1 MLLAI
6 DCGNSNIVLGVFLGK
21 DMVEHWRIAT
31 DDKKS
36 CDEYSLLLR
45 QLFNMKS
52 KYTAQDITDVAIASV
67 VPALTDVLAKAA
79 ADVFAVE
86 PFIVGENCHDQV
98 TLKIDR
104 PEELG
109 ADRIIDVVAGLE
121 KYGTP
126 LIIVDFGTAITFDCI
141 SQEGHYLGG
150 AIAPGIGISAD
161 TLFTRAAKLPRV
173 DLAAPPNVL
182 ATNTIHSMQSGIIY
196 GFAGLVDGI
205 VGRLKEQLGA
215 ETQVVATGGMASLMM
230 DYGETLDIL
239 DEDLTI
245 HGLRTVYERK
255 RGQGKQGYENR

>member
-6 DCGNSNIVLGVFLGK
+6 DCGNSNIVLGVFQGK

-45 QLFNMKS
+45 QLFEMKS
-52 KYTAQDITDVAIASV
+52 GYQTGDITDVAIASV

-79 ADVFAVE
+79 ADVFAVT
-86 PFIVGENCHDQV
+86 PFIVGENCHDQLV
-98 TLKIDR
+98 LKIDR

-121 KYGTP
+121 KYGAP

-141 SQEGHYLGG
+141 SAEGHYLGG
-150 AIAPGIGISAD
+150 AIAPGVGISAD
-161 TLFTRAAKLPRV
+161 ALFTRAAKLPRA
-173 DLAAPPNVL
+173 DLLAPPNVL
-182 ATNTIHSMQSGIIY
+182 ATNTVHSMQSGIIY

-205 VGRLKEQLGA
+205 VNRLKKELGGSPK
-215 ETQVVATGGMASLMM
+215 VVATGGMASLMM
-230 DYGETLDIL
+230 NCALELDIL

-245 HGLRTVYERK
+245 QGLRVVYERK
-255 RGQGKQGYENR
+255 RKQRQ

>member
-6 DCGNSNIVLGVFLGK
+6 DCGNSNIVLGVFRGK

-79 ADVFAVE
+79 EDVFSVE
-86 PFIVGENCHDQV
+86 PFIVGANCHDQLV
-98 TLKIDR
+98 LKIDR

-121 KYGTP
+121 KYGAP
-126 LIIVDFGTAITFDCI
+126 LIIVDFGTAITFDCL
-141 SQEGHYLGG
+141 SPEGHYLGG
-150 AIAPGIGISAD
+150 AIAPGVGISAD
-161 TLFTRAAKLPRV
+161 ALFTRAAKLPRA
-173 DLAAPPNVL
+173 DLIAPPNVL

-196 GFAGLVDGI
+196 GFAGLVDGL
-205 VGRLKEQLGA
+205 VSHLKEQLGGDA
-215 ETQVVATGGMASLMM
+215 KVVATGGMAGLMM
-230 DYGETLDIL
+230 GYAKTLNIL

-255 RGQGKQGYENR
+255 RGLEK

>member
-6 DCGNSNIVLGVFLGK
+6 DCGNSNIVLGVFQGK

-45 QLFNMKS
+45 QLFDMKS
-52 KYTAQDITDVAIASV
+52 KYTIQDITDVALASV

-79 ADVFAVE
+79 EDVFSVV
-86 PFIVGENCHDQV
+86 PFIVGTNCHDQLV
-98 TLKIDR
+98 LKIDR

-121 KYGTP
+121 KYGAP
-126 LIIVDFGTAITFDCI
+126 LIIVDFGTAITFDCL
-141 SQEGHYLGG
+141 SPEGHYLGG
-150 AIAPGIGISAD
+150 AIAPGVGISAD
-161 TLFTRAAKLPRV
+161 ALFTRAAKLPRA
-173 DLAAPPNVL
+173 DLMAPPNVL

-196 GFAGLVDGI
+196 GFAGLVDGL
-205 VGRLKEQLGA
+205 VGHLKEQLGA
-215 ETQVVATGGMASLMM
+215 ETKVVATGGMARLMM
-230 DYGETLDIL
+230 GYAKALDIL
-239 DEDLTI
+239 DADLTI

-255 RGQGKQGYENR
+255 RGLEQ

>member
-6 DCGNSNIVLGVFLGK
+6 DCGNSNIVLGVFQGK

-45 QLFNMKS
+45 QLFEMKS
-52 KYTAQDITDVAIASV
+52 GYQTEDITDVAIASV

-79 ADVFAVE
+79 ADVFAVT
-86 PFIVGENCHDQV
+86 PFIVGENCHDQLV
-98 TLKIDR
+98 LKIDR

-121 KYGTP
+121 KYGAP

-141 SQEGHYLGG
+141 SAEGHYLGG
-150 AIAPGIGISAD
+150 AIAPGVGISAD
-161 TLFTRAAKLPRV
+161 ALFTRAAKLPRA
-173 DLAAPPNVL
+173 DLLAPPNVL
-182 ATNTIHSMQSGIIY
+182 ATNTVHSMQSGIIY

-205 VGRLKEQLGA
+205 VNRLKKELGGNP
-215 ETQVVATGGMASLMM
+215 QVVATGGMASLMM
-230 DYGETLDIL
+230 HHGATLDIL

-255 RGQGKQGYENR
+255 RKKARE